1 METDRRNQKQGGRHG
16 LSKRDMGYMHGR
28 QYHRSA
34 VSGGSAPLA
43 VPPERVAPNRRQTHG
58 GNDDGVA
65 EHTELRHRLTHAKP
79 ELAVVG
85 AGNMVGD
92 TEFSLGE
99 DTWRHSYI
107 VDSGV
112 LRGYSILFSDLQR
125 RMEPYLLRSVS
136 R

>member
-16 LSKRDMGYMHGR
+16 LSKRDMGSMHGR

-58 GNDDGVA
+58 NDGGVA
-65 EHTELRHRLTHAKP
+65 EHTMELRHRLTHAKP

-112 LRGYSILFSDLQR
+112 LRGYSIQFSDLQR